1 MWMVDADPSIQQLH
15 SVIGLSVM
23 ADRCTDFCS
32 TSPHSNAYN
41 LELGGIFLSIFAVL
55 KVGEVSRC
63 LVFVGFCCHSYYN
76 DDDAAGDCWWLGAF
90 LLQVSVIVVDA
101 KRACTGATGAGQGYV
116 WLKHRNPAG
125 KTWRLLHR
133 SKLLWEQLVADL
145 VAMLGFFCSAA
156 FARGQDNRDK
166 GKRRRSSR
174 SRHGRRTCRR
184 SISKS
189 RSG

>member
-1 MWMVDADPSIQQLH
+1 MMMMLLVIVGGWGRFCCRFLLLSWMRSGRALA
-15 SVIGLSVM
+15 L
-23 ADRCTDFCS
+23 
-32 TSPHSNAYN
+32 
-41 LELGGIFLSIFAVL
+41 LEL
-55 KVGEVSRC
+55 
-63 LVFVGFCCHSYYN
+63 
-76 DDDAAGDCWWLGAF
+76 
-90 LLQVSVIVVDA
+90 
-101 KRACTGATGAGQGYV
+101 GYV

-145 VAMLGFFCSAA
+145 VAMLGFFCSA